1 MAYIGLTNILTKVG
15 GIELTLDLDE
25 DTSLTADTDDQ
36 IDVRI
41 AGADDFQFTANTFSV
56 LTGSSQK
63 FADSAKGL
71 FGTGDDLEI
80 YHDGTNS
87 YIANKTGALKVATET
102 SGIVVTI
109 GHTTSETTIA
119 DNLTVT
125 GNASIGGNLDVTG
138 SFDMSDAD
146 ITNIGSIALDSI
158 TNDGTDI
165 TLDSSNDIVIDAAGG
180 NVEFKDA
187 GTLQLTLDMDGTSGA
202 QVIQLGVDSDDLV
215 FNQYDGNEVMR
226 IADDRAVYFFDKG
239 GEKISS
245 DGTDLTI
252 NAGADL
258 NLTAVTDINIP
269 ANVGLTFGNDA
280 EKIEGDGTDLTI
292 AGNNI
297 NLTATADV
305 NIPSGVGITFATAEK
320 IESDGTDLSITVGSG
335 GDINIPANIGLT
347 FGDDGEKIEGD
358 GTDLTI
364 AGNNINLT
372 ATADVVVPAN
382 VGVTFG
388 TGEKIEGDNTDLTV
402 TSGAKINLTAT
413 SDVHLPN
420 NVGMVF
426 GDSAEKIEGDGT
438 DLTITGNNIKLTAAT
453 DVIIPTNIG
462 LHFTDANEKIES
474 DGSKLTL
481 TSGGTAF
488 ALPTS
493 DGSNG
498 EALVTNGSGVLSF
511 AAAGSSNPSSADGEA
526 LGSASLEWSDLFLAD
541 GGTIQF
547 GNDQEVRLI
556 HTADTGLI
564 LKHTATADDKPVSLT
579 LQTGETDIA
588 ANDVIGKIDF
598 QAPDEGTGT
607 DAILVAAGIEAVSEG
622 DFSSSNNATKLSFKT
637 GVSEAASEK
646 MSLSSAGL
654 LTIADDLVIKDGGT
668 IGVASDADSIT
679 IASDG
684 VVTFSQVPVLPDN
697 TVATADIQADA
708 ITGAKIADNA
718 INSEHYTDGSIDTAH
733 IGDTQVT
740 LAKIAGSGTRNSTT
754 FLRGD
759 GAFATAGSTVSFS
772 ASATA
777 FAGTV
782 NGSTTTHTHAC
793 NCNC

>member
-15 GIELTLDLDE
+15 GVELTLDLDA
-25 DTSLTADTDDQ
+25 DTSFTADTDDQ

-269 ANVGLTFGNDA
+269 ADVGLTFGNDA

-297 NLTATADV
+297 
-305 NIPSGVGITFATAEK
+305 
-320 IESDGTDLSITVGSG
+320 
-335 GDINIPANIGLT
+335 
-347 FGDDGEKIEGD
+347 
-358 GTDLTI
+358 
-364 AGNNINLT
+364 
-372 ATADVVVPAN
+372 
-382 VGVTFG
+382 
-388 TGEKIEGDNTDLTV
+388 
-402 TSGAKINLTAT
+402 
-413 SDVHLPN
+413 
-420 NVGMVF
+420 
-426 GDSAEKIEGDGT
+426 
-438 DLTITGNNIKLTAAT
+438 KLTAAT
-453 DVIIPTNIG
+453 DVIIPTNVG

-481 TSGGTAF
+481 TSGGTSF
-488 ALPTS
+488 ALPSS
-493 DGSNG
+493 DGSSG

-547 GNDQEVRLI
+547 GNDQEVRI
-556 HTADTGLI
+556 VHTADTGLI

-598 QAPDEGTGT
+598 QAPDEATGT

-622 DFSSSNNATKLSFKT
+622 DFSSSNNATKLVFKT
-637 GVSEAASEK
+637 GASEAASSK
-646 MSLSSAGL
+646 MTLSSAGL

-668 IGVASDADSIT
+668 IGVASDADAMT

-684 VVTFSQVPVLPDN
+684 VVTFSQVPLLPNN

-759 GAFATAGSTVSFS
+759 GTFNAVSGFASSGH
-772 ASATA
+772 
-777 FAGTV
+777 
-782 NGSTTTHTHAC
+782 NHDCAC

>member
-1 MAYIGLTNILTKVG
+1 MAYIEKNLIGKNL
-15 GIELTLDLDE
+15 LDLDGAE
-25 DTSLTADTDDQ
+25 LILDADRDTTITADTDDQ
-36 IDVRI
+36 IDI
-41 AGADDFQFTANTFSV
+41 KISDADDFQFTANTFSV

-87 YIANKTGALKVATET
+87 YVANKTGALKIATET

-292 AGNNI
+292 SGNNI

-305 NIPSGVGITFATAEK
+305 VVPADVGITF
-320 IESDGTDLSITVGSG
+320 GT
-335 GDINIPANIGLT
+335 
-347 FGDDGEKIEGD
+347 GEKIEGD
-358 GTDLTI
+358 NTDLTVTS
-364 AGNNINLT
+364 GGKINLT
-372 ATADVVVPAN
+372 ATSDVVVPAN

-388 TGEKIEGDNTDLTV
+388 TGEKIEGDNTDLTI

-438 DLTITGNNIKLTAAT
+438 DLTISGNIIKLTAAT
-453 DVIIPTNIG
+453 DVIIPTNVG

-481 TSGGTAF
+481 TSGGTSF
-488 ALPTS
+488 ALPSS
-493 DGSNG
+493 DGSSG

-547 GNDQEVRLI
+547 GNDQEIRLI

-622 DFSSSNNATKLSFKT
+622 DFSSSSNATKLSFKT

-668 IGVASDADSIT
+668 IGVASDADAMT
-679 IASDG
+679 IASNG
-684 VVTFSQVPVLPDN
+684 VVTFSQVPLLPND

-708 ITGAKIADNA
+708 ITGAKIADDA

-733 IGDTQVT
+733 IGDNQVT
-740 LAKIAGSGTRNSTT
+740 LAKISASGTRNSTT

-759 GAFATAGSTVSFS
+759 GTFNAVSGFASSGH
-772 ASATA
+772 
-777 FAGTV
+777 
-782 NGSTTTHTHAC
+782 NHDCAC

>member
-1 MAYIGLTNILTKVG
+1 MAYIEKNLIGKNL
-15 GIELTLDLDE
+15 LDLDGAE
-25 DTSLTADTDDQ
+25 LILDTDRDTTITADTDDQ
-36 IDVRI
+36 IDI
-41 AGADDFQFTANTFSV
+41 KISGADDFQFTANKFSV
-56 LTGSSQK
+56 LTGSSQS

-71 FGTGDDLEI
+71 FGTGDDLEV

-87 YIANKTGALKVATET
+87 YVANKTGALKIATET

-109 GHTTSETTIA
+109 GHTTSETTVA

-138 SFDMSDAD
+138 SFDMSDAN

-180 NVEFKDA
+180 NIEFKDA

-258 NLTAVTDINIP
+258 NLTAVTDINVP
-269 ANVGLTFGNDA
+269 ANVGLTFGDDAEKIEGDGTDLTIAGNNIKLTAVADVIVPANVGVTFGTGEKIEGDNTDLTVTSGAKINLAATSDVHLPNNVGMVFGDAA

-297 NLTATADV
+297 NLTAV
-305 NIPSGVGITFATAEK
+305 
-320 IESDGTDLSITVGSG
+320 
-335 GDINIPANIGLT
+335 
-347 FGDDGEKIEGD
+347 
-358 GTDLTI
+358 
-364 AGNNINLT
+364 
-372 ATADVVVPAN
+372 ADVVVPAN

-388 TGEKIEGDNTDLTV
+388 TGEKIEGDNTDLTI

-438 DLTITGNNIKLTAAT
+438 DLTIAGNNIKLTAAT
-453 DVIIPTNIG
+453 DVIIPTNVG

-474 DGSKLTL
+474 DGSKLSI

-488 ALPTS
+488 ALPTA
-493 DGSNG
+493 DGDDG
-498 EALVTNGSGVLSF
+498 QALVTNGSGVLSF
-511 AAAGSSNPSSADGEA
+511 ATAGSSNPATADGAA

-541 GGTIQF
+541 AAVINLGA
-547 GNDQEVRLI
+547 DQDVKI
-556 HTADTGLI
+556 THVADTGVLLNAASVIQFRDAAINIGSPADGDLDINADDEIELNSTLI
-564 LKHTATADDKPVSLT
+564 DINGNVEISGTATT
-579 LQTGETDIA
+579 
-588 ANDVIGKIDF
+588 
-598 QAPDEGTGT
+598 
-607 DAILVAAGIEAVSEG
+607 
-622 DFSSSNNATKLSFKT
+622 T
-637 GVSEAASEK
+637 GVH
-646 MSLSSAGL
+646 
-654 LTIADDLVIKDGGT
+654 
-668 IGVASDADSIT
+668 
-679 IASDG
+679 
-684 VVTFSQVPVLPDN
+684 TFSAVPVFPNN
-697 TVATADIQADA
+697 TIETADIQADA

-718 INSEHYTDGSIDTAH
+718 INSEHYTDGSIDTIHLSADAVDGTK
-733 IGDTQVT
+733 IGDDQIDSEHYVHGSIDTIHIADAQVT

-772 ASATA
+772 ASQTS
-777 FAGTV
+777 FQGVV
-782 NGSTTTHTHAC
+782 NGSATTHTHAC

>member
-15 GIELTLDLDE
+15 GVELTLDLDA
-25 DTSLTADTDDQ
+25 DTSFTADTDDQ

-269 ANVGLTFGNDA
+269 ADVGLTFGNDA

-297 NLTATADV
+297 NLTAV
-305 NIPSGVGITFATAEK
+305 
-320 IESDGTDLSITVGSG
+320 
-335 GDINIPANIGLT
+335 
-347 FGDDGEKIEGD
+347 
-358 GTDLTI
+358 
-364 AGNNINLT
+364 
-372 ATADVVVPAN
+372 ADVVVPAN

-388 TGEKIEGDNTDLTV
+388 TGEKIEGDNTDLTITSGAKINLTATSDV
-402 TSGAKINLTAT
+402 VVPANVGVTFGTGEKIEGDNTDLTITSGAKINLTAT

-438 DLTITGNNIKLTAAT
+438 DLTIAGNNIKLTAAT
-453 DVIIPTNIG
+453 DVIIPTNVG

-481 TSGGTAF
+481 TSGGTSF
-488 ALPTS
+488 ALPSS
-493 DGSNG
+493 DGSSG

-547 GNDQEVRLI
+547 GNDQEVRI
-556 HTADTGLI
+556 VHTADTGLI

-598 QAPDEGTGT
+598 QAPDEATGT

-622 DFSSSNNATKLSFKT
+622 DFSSSNNATKLVFKT
-637 GVSEAASEK
+637 GASEAASSK
-646 MSLSSAGL
+646 MTLSSAGL

-668 IGVASDADSIT
+668 IGVASDADAMT

-684 VVTFSQVPVLPDN
+684 VVTFSQVPLLPNN

-759 GAFATAGSTVSFS
+759 GTFNAVSGFASSGH
-772 ASATA
+772 
-777 FAGTV
+777 
-782 NGSTTTHTHAC
+782 NHDCAC

>member
-15 GIELTLDLDE
+15 GQELTLDIDE
-25 DTSLTADTDDQ
+25 DTSLTADSDDQ

-56 LTGSSQK
+56 LTGSSQS

-305 NIPSGVGITFATAEK
+305 V
-320 IESDGTDLSITVGSG
+320 V
-335 GDINIPANIGLT
+335 PANVGVT
-347 FGDDGEKIEGD
+347 FGTGEKIEGD
-358 GTDLTI
+358 NTDLTI
-364 AGNNINLT
+364 TSGAKINLT
-372 ATADVVVPAN
+372 ATSDVVVPAN

-402 TSGAKINLTAT
+402 TSGGKINLTAT

-438 DLTITGNNIKLTAAT
+438 DLTIAGNNIKLTAAT
-453 DVIIPTNIG
+453 DVIIPTNVG

-481 TSGGTAF
+481 TSGGTSF
-488 ALPTS
+488 ALPSS
-493 DGSNG
+493 DGSSG

-511 AAAGSSNPSSADGEA
+511 AAAGSSNPASADGAA

-564 LKHTATADDKPVSLT
+564 LKHTATADDKPISLT

-598 QAPDEGTGT
+598 QAPDEATGT

-622 DFSSSNNATKLSFKT
+622 DFSSSNNATKLVFKT
-637 GVSEAASEK
+637 GASEAASSK
-646 MSLSSAGL
+646 MTLSSAGL

-697 TVATADIQADA
+697 TVSTADIQADA

-759 GAFATAGSTVSFS
+759 GTFNAVSGFASSGH
-772 ASATA
+772 
-777 FAGTV
+777 
-782 NGSTTTHTHAC
+782 NHDCAC